1 MRITGQPLREHP
13 DTLAPVE
20 GMSSRVWWVL
30 PALSVL
36 LGALLGLENLSSPE
50 ASGWLRVP
58 ALLAAFILV
67 AQGLLDFENGRRA
80 RAMNLP
86 APESATL
93 PALNP
98 SAPPVVLNPD
108 DVVVHESRQVVQDS
122 RQPAGA
128 VALEQAI
135 QAQQLAARLVAGTAV
150 RESRGAVVAV
160 LVLAVWLGL
169 ATLNYSNSPTSLLRL
184 SLLASFL
191 LFASAWSM
199 LQKRSS

>member
-1 MRITGQPLREHP
+1 M
-13 DTLAPVE
+13 E
-20 GMSSRVWWVL
+20 GISSRVWWVL

-36 LGALLGLENLSSPE
+36 LGALLGLENLDSPD
-50 ASGWLRVP
+50 ANGWLRVP
-58 ALLAAFILV
+58 ALLAALILV

-86 APESATL
+86 TPENTTL
-93 PALNP
+93 PALQP
-98 SAPPVVLNPD
+98 SAPPVVLNAD
-108 DVVVHESRQVVQDS
+108 DVVVHESRQ
-122 RQPAGA
+122 PAGA
-128 VALEQAI
+128 LALEQAI
-135 QAQQLAARLVAGTAV
+135 QAQALAARLVAGTAV

-169 ATLNYSNSPTSLLRL
+169 ATLNYSSSPTALLRL

-199 LQKRSS
+199 LQKRAT

>member
-20 GMSSRVWWVL
+20 GMTSRVWWLL

-36 LGALLGLENLSSPE
+36 LGALLGLENLSAPE

-58 ALLAAFILV
+58 ALLAALILV

-86 APESATL
+86 APEGSL

-98 SAPPVVLNPD
+98 AAPPVVLNPD
-108 DVVVHESRQVVQDS
+108 DVVVHESRQPA
-122 RQPAGA
+122 RQQAGA

-160 LVLAVWLGL
+160 LVLAIWLGL

-199 LQKRSS
+199 LQKRAS

>member
-1 MRITGQPLREHP
+1 
-13 DTLAPVE
+13 
-20 GMSSRVWWVL
+20 MSSRVWWVL

-36 LGALLGLENLSSPE
+36 LGALLGLVNLSSPE

-58 ALLAAFILV
+58 ALLAALILV

-86 APESATL
+86 APEGSL

-108 DVVVHESRQVVQDS
+108 DVVVHESRPQ
-122 RQPAGA
+122 AGA

-169 ATLNYSNSPTSLLRL
+169 ATLTYSNSPGWLLRL

-199 LQKRSS
+199 LQKRAS

>member
-1 MRITGQPLREHP
+1 
-13 DTLAPVE
+13 
-20 GMSSRVWWVL
+20 MSSRVWWLL

-36 LGALLGLENLSSPE
+36 LGALLGLENLNSPE
-50 ASGWLRVP
+50 ANGWLRVP

-80 RAMNLP
+80 RAMHLP
-86 APESATL
+86 TPENSTL
-93 PALNP
+93 PAFQP

-108 DVVVHESRQVVQDS
+108 DVVVHESRQPS
-122 RQPAGA
+122 GT

-169 ATLNYSNSPTSLLRL
+169 ATLSYSNSPVYLLRL

-199 LQKRSS
+199 LQKRPS

>member
-1 MRITGQPLREHP
+1 
-13 DTLAPVE
+13 
-20 GMSSRVWWVL
+20 MSSRVWWVL

-36 LGALLGLENLSSPE
+36 LGALLGLENLNSPE

-58 ALLAAFILV
+58 ALLAALILV

-80 RAMNLP
+80 RAMHLP
-86 APESATL
+86 APEGSL

-108 DVVVHESRQVVQDS
+108 DVVVHESRQQT
-122 RQPAGA
+122 GA

-160 LVLAVWLGL
+160 LVLAIWLGL
-169 ATLNYSNSPTSLLRL
+169 ATLTYSNSPTSLLRL

-199 LQKRSS
+199 LQKRAT

>member
-1 MRITGQPLREHP
+1 M
-13 DTLAPVE
+13 E
-20 GMSSRVWWVL
+20 GMTSRMWWVL

-36 LGALLGLENLSSPE
+36 LGALLGMENLNSPE
-50 ASGWLRVP
+50 ANGWLRVP
-58 ALLAAFILV
+58 ALLAALILV

-86 APESATL
+86 TPESTTL
-93 PALNP
+93 PAFQP
-98 SAPPVVLNPD
+98 SAPPVVLNSD
-108 DVVVHESRQVVQDS
+108 DVVVHESRQPS
-122 RQPAGA
+122 GA

-169 ATLNYSNSPTSLLRL
+169 ATLNYSSSPAPLLYL

-199 LQKRSS
+199 LQKRAS

>member
-1 MRITGQPLREHP
+1 
-13 DTLAPVE
+13 
-20 GMSSRVWWVL
+20 MSSRVWWLL

-36 LGALLGLENLSSPE
+36 LGALLGLENLNSPE
-50 ASGWLRVP
+50 ANGVLRVP
-58 ALLAAFILV
+58 ALLAALILV

-80 RAMNLP
+80 RAMHLP
-86 APESATL
+86 TPESSTL
-93 PALNP
+93 PAFQP

-108 DVVVHESRQVVQDS
+108 DVVVHESRQ
-122 RQPAGA
+122 QPSGT

-199 LQKRSS
+199 LQKRAS

>member
-1 MRITGQPLREHP
+1 M
-13 DTLAPVE
+13 E

-36 LGALLGLENLSSPE
+36 LGALLGLENLNSPD
-50 ASGWLRVP
+50 ANGWLRVP
-58 ALLAAFILV
+58 ALLAALILV

-86 APESATL
+86 RPENTTL
-93 PALNP
+93 PAFQP

-108 DVVVHESRQVVQDS
+108 DVVVHESRQQS
-122 RQPAGA
+122 AP

-169 ATLNYSNSPTSLLRL
+169 ATLNYSNSSVSLLRL

-199 LQKRSS
+199 LQKRAT

>member
-1 MRITGQPLREHP
+1 
-13 DTLAPVE
+13 
-20 GMSSRVWWVL
+20 MSSRVWWLL

-36 LGALLGLENLSSPE
+36 LGALLGLENLNSPE
-50 ASGWLRVP
+50 ANGWLRVP

-80 RAMNLP
+80 RAMHLP
-86 APESATL
+86 TPESSTL
-93 PALNP
+93 PAFQP

-108 DVVVHESRQVVQDS
+108 DVVVHESRQPS
-122 RQPAGA
+122 GT

-169 ATLNYSNSPTSLLRL
+169 ATLSYSNSPVSLLRL

-199 LQKRSS
+199 LQKRPS

>member
-1 MRITGQPLREHP
+1 M
-13 DTLAPVE
+13 E
-20 GMSSRVWWVL
+20 GISSRVWWVL

-36 LGALLGLENLSSPE
+36 LGALLGLENLDSPD
-50 ASGWLRVP
+50 ANGWLRVP
-58 ALLAAFILV
+58 ALLAALILV

-86 APESATL
+86 SPENTTL
-93 PALNP
+93 PALQP
-98 SAPPVVLNPD
+98 SAPPVVLNAD
-108 DVVVHESRQVVQDS
+108 DVVVHESRQ
-122 RQPAGA
+122 PAGA
-128 VALEQAI
+128 LALEQAI
-135 QAQQLAARLVAGTAV
+135 QAQALAARLVAGTAV

-169 ATLNYSNSPTSLLRL
+169 ATLNYSSSPTALLRL

-199 LQKRSS
+199 LQKRAT

>member
-1 MRITGQPLREHP
+1 
-13 DTLAPVE
+13 VE
-20 GMSSRVWWVL
+20 GVSSRVWWVL

-36 LGALLGLENLSSPE
+36 LGALLGLENLNSPE
-50 ASGWLRVP
+50 ANGWLRVP
-58 ALLAAFILV
+58 ALLAALILV

-86 APESATL
+86 TPEGSL

-108 DVVVHESRQVVQDS
+108 EVVVHESRPQ
-122 RQPAGA
+122 AGA

-199 LQKRSS
+199 LQKRAS

>member
-1 MRITGQPLREHP
+1 MERF
-13 DTLAPVE
+13 
-20 GMSSRVWWVL
+20 SSRVWWIL
-30 PALSVL
+30 PALSVV
-36 LGALLGLENLSSPE
+36 LGGLLGLENLNSPE
-50 ASGWLRVP
+50 ANGWLRVP
-58 ALLAAFILV
+58 ALLAALILV

-80 RAMNLP
+80 RAMHLP
-86 APESATL
+86 APEGSL

-98 SAPPVVLNPD
+98 SGPAVVLHAD
-108 DVVVHESRQVVQDS
+108 EVVVHENR
-122 RQPAGA
+122 PTGGGA

-135 QAQQLAARLVAGTAV
+135 QAQALAARLVAGTAV

-169 ATLNYSNSPTSLLRL
+169 ATLNYSNSPAPLLYL

-199 LQKRSS
+199 LQKRTT

>member
-1 MRITGQPLREHP
+1 M
-13 DTLAPVE
+13 E
-20 GMSSRVWWVL
+20 GISSRVWWVL

-36 LGALLGLENLSSPE
+36 LGALLGLENLDSPD
-50 ASGWLRVP
+50 ANGWLRVP
-58 ALLAAFILV
+58 ALLAALILV

-86 APESATL
+86 TPENTTL
-93 PALNP
+93 PALQP
-98 SAPPVVLNPD
+98 SAPPVVLNAD
-108 DVVVHESRQVVQDS
+108 DVVVHESRQ
-122 RQPAGA
+122 PAGA
-128 VALEQAI
+128 LALEQAI
-135 QAQQLAARLVAGTAV
+135 QAQALAARLVAGTAV

-169 ATLNYSNSPTSLLRL
+169 ATLNYSSSPTALLRL

-199 LQKRSS
+199 LQKRAS

>member
-1 MRITGQPLREHP
+1 
-13 DTLAPVE
+13 
-20 GMSSRVWWVL
+20 MSSRVWWLL

-36 LGALLGLENLSSPE
+36 LGALLGLENLNSPE
-50 ASGWLRVP
+50 ANGWLRVP
-58 ALLAAFILV
+58 ALLAALILV

-80 RAMNLP
+80 RAMHLP
-86 APESATL
+86 TPESSTL
-93 PALNP
+93 PAFNP

-108 DVVVHESRQVVQDS
+108 DVVVHESRQPS
-122 RQPAGA
+122 GT

-169 ATLNYSNSPTSLLRL
+169 ATLNYSNSPTYLLRL

-199 LQKRSS
+199 LQKRAS

>member
-1 MRITGQPLREHP
+1 
-13 DTLAPVE
+13 
-20 GMSSRVWWVL
+20 MSSRVWWVL

-58 ALLAAFILV
+58 ALLAALILV

-86 APESATL
+86 APEGSL

-108 DVVVHESRQVVQDS
+108 EVVVHESRQPAL
-122 RQPAGA
+122 QPGGA

-199 LQKRSS
+199 LQKRAS

>member
-1 MRITGQPLREHP
+1 MT
-13 DTLAPVE
+13 
-20 GMSSRVWWVL
+20 SRLWWVL

-36 LGALLGLENLSSPE
+36 LGALLGLVNLDSTD
-50 ASGWLRVP
+50 ANGWLRVP
-58 ALLAAFILV
+58 ALLAALILV

-80 RAMNLP
+80 RAMKLP
-86 APESATL
+86 PPQSTL

-98 SAPPVVLNPD
+98 STPPVVLNSD
-108 DVVVHESRQVVQDS
+108 DIVVHESGAQS
-122 RQPAGA
+122 GA

-135 QAQQLAARLVAGTAV
+135 QAQQLAAQLVAGTAV

-169 ATLNYSNSPTSLLRL
+169 ATLTYSNSPVALLRL

-199 LQKRSS
+199 LQKRSA

>member
-1 MRITGQPLREHP
+1 
-13 DTLAPVE
+13 
-20 GMSSRVWWVL
+20 MSSRVWWVL

-36 LGALLGLENLSSPE
+36 LGALLGLENLNSPE
-50 ASGWLRVP
+50 ANGWLRVP
-58 ALLAAFILV
+58 ALLAALILV

-86 APESATL
+86 TPEGSL

-108 DVVVHESRQVVQDS
+108 EVVVHESRP
-122 RQPAGA
+122 PAGA

-169 ATLNYSNSPTSLLRL
+169 ATLNYSNSPDTLLRL

-199 LQKRSS
+199 LQKRAS

>member
-1 MRITGQPLREHP
+1 MT
-13 DTLAPVE
+13 
-20 GMSSRVWWVL
+20 SRLWWVL

-36 LGALLGLENLSSPE
+36 LGALLGLENLNSPE
-50 ASGWLRVP
+50 ANGWLRVP
-58 ALLAAFILV
+58 ALLAALILV

-80 RAMNLP
+80 RAMKLP
-86 APESATL
+86 PPQGSTL

-98 SAPPVVLNPD
+98 SVPPVVLNPD
-108 DVVVHESRQVVQDS
+108 DVVVHESRPQS
-122 RQPAGA
+122 GA

-135 QAQQLAARLVAGTAV
+135 QAQQLAAQLVAGTAV

-169 ATLNYSNSPTSLLRL
+169 ATLTYSNAPASLLRL

-199 LQKRSS
+199 LQKRSA

>member
-1 MRITGQPLREHP
+1 MT
-13 DTLAPVE
+13 
-20 GMSSRVWWVL
+20 SRVWWVL

-36 LGALLGLENLSSPE
+36 LGALLGLVNLSSPG

-58 ALLAAFILV
+58 ALLAALILV

-86 APESATL
+86 TPEGHL

-108 DVVVHESRQVVQDS
+108 DVVVHESREVVHDS

-199 LQKRSS
+199 LQKRTS

>member
-1 MRITGQPLREHP
+1 MERF
-13 DTLAPVE
+13 
-20 GMSSRVWWVL
+20 SSRVWWIL

-36 LGALLGLENLSSPE
+36 LGALLGLENLNSPE
-50 ASGWLRVP
+50 ANGWLRVP
-58 ALLAAFILV
+58 ALLAALILV
-67 AQGLLDFENGRRA
+67 AQGLLDLENGRRA
-80 RAMNLP
+80 RAMHLTP
-86 APESATL
+86 PEGSL

-98 SAPPVVLNPD
+98 STPAVVLNAD
-108 DVVVHESRQVVQDS
+108 DVVVHQSRA
-122 RQPAGA
+122 QPGA

-135 QAQQLAARLVAGTAV
+135 QAQVLAARLVAGTSV

-160 LVLAVWLGL
+160 LVLAIWLGL
-169 ATLNYSNSPTSLLRL
+169 STLNYSTSPAALLYL